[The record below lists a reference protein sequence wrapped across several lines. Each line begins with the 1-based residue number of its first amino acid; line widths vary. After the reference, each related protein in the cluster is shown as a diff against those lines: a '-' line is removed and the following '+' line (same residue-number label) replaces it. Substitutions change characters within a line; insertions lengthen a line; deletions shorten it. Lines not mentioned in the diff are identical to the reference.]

1 MTKKVSSSFKSYK
14 ENKFFWVSIILLL
27 VILPLAVSLAQK
39 NQENRSNAAAVSGG
53 VCDESR
59 NGKTVCIDNRLF
71 KCIKSGKNYRWVNMG
86 SKCENTPY
94 NLEVKP
100 TVALNQNSSCNA
112 ATIGSSK
119 CMSDGISEA
128 RMYECIKMQAKC
140 PGCAVIYKWS
150 EKKDDKGNGIACK
163 ETDKPSVTTV
173 PNSSGTGYV
182 DGSGNGIIN
191 FFNRLRGR

>member
-39 NQENRSNAAAVSGG
+39 NQENRSNAVAVSGG

-59 NGKTVCIDNRLF
+59 NSKTVCIDNRLF

-100 TVALNQNSSCNA
+100 TVALNQNSSCNVT
-112 ATIGSSK
+112 TIGSSK

-150 EKKDDKGNGIACK
+150 EKKDEKGDSIACK

-173 PNSSGTGYV
+173 PNSSGTGSV
-182 DGSGNGIIN
+182 DGSGNGFIN